1 MLYNTTICY
10 IVDHGHSEKIITS
23 SHLILVSREKNKQI
37 SHYVIDNVLE

>member
-23 SHLILVSREKNKQI
+23 SHLILVLREKKNKYLI
-37 SHYVIDNVLE
+37 MLSTMF